1 MIKYSVG
8 LDVSSKKIAVCISTI
23 DIEQSIKVKGTTT
36 VPNTMGG
43 FKKLHTW
50 IEKYRKDTAIP
61 IVVCMEATGV
71 YHEGVALYLFELDYS
86 LSVLLPNKSKKY
98 LQSLGIKSKNDSI
111 DARGLAQMS
120 AEQKLKKWSP
130 PAKFFHTLRS
140 YSRQYQ
146 NIQEQKTMTKNQ
158 IHAISRGMYP
168 NKMIVKQLEKLIALF
183 DKQLKELANR
193 MEKHINSNK
202 EISKKVEQIC
212 LIKGVSTLS
221 VCTIIAE
228 TNGFELFENFKQL
241 ISYAGYDV
249 VENQSGKHTGKTK
262 MSKKGNSRIRRA
274 LFMPAFNVVRYE
286 QKAFFDLFHRTLEK
300 HNIKMKSYVAVQKK
314 ILTTIFALW
323 KKNEAYIEDYPNKST
338 NKNSHTQGAATQGKQ
353 SKTASSLVDR
363 S

>member
-1 MIKYSVG
+1 MIKYSIG
-8 LDVSSKKIAVCISTI
+8 LDVSSKKIDVCLSTI
-23 DIEQSIKVKGTTT
+23 DINQTIKVKGTTT
-36 VPNTMGG
+36 IPNSLGG

-50 IEKYRKDTAIP
+50 IEKYRKEESIP
-61 IVVCMEATGV
+61 LVICMEATGV
-71 YHEGVALYLFELDYS
+71 YHESLALYLVALDYT

-98 LQSLGIKSKNDSI
+98 LQSLGLKSKNDSI
-111 DARGLAQMS
+111 DARGLAQMG

-130 PAKFFHTLRS
+130 PAKYFHTLRS

-168 NKMIVKQLEKLIALF
+168 SKEIVKQLEKIIALF
-183 DKQLKELANR
+183 DKQLKELVGL
-193 MEKHINSNK
+193 MEKHIESDK
-202 EISKKVEQIC
+202 EISKKVDQIC

-249 VENQSGKHTGKTK
+249 VENQSGRHTGKTK
-262 MSKKGNSRIRRA
+262 MSKRGNSRIRRA

-286 QKAFFDLFHRTLEK
+286 QKAFYDIFHRTLEK

-314 ILTTIFALW
+314 ILTTIYALW
-323 KKNEAYIEDYPNKST
+323 KKDEAYIENYKNMSMIE
-338 NKNSHTQGAATQGKQ
+338 NSHTQGVATQGKQ
-353 SKTASSLVDR
+353 SKTASSLVGQM
-363 S
+363 